1 MPKAAVLALV
11 LLLPLC
17 ARAIDIDGFG
27 PVKPAQPILP
37 NVSETVGQP
46 SLSVPQLPQT
56 LSGIETTGSIPEL
69 PQAAVE
75 AANPE
80 TNAELPAALS
90 EPQTPLQ
97 TPEANLVPGTNLP
110 MPKPLADAALI
121 SNQASVP
128 NWLSAPWENL
138 VDLENAVFDGA
149 ARSKSGDVSP
159 KVPRRSGKGK
169 PADDEEEPKS
179 PTADDGGGPDYP
191 SRILRFVGEKF
202 RSVLFRP
209 NVPVES
215 EIVRAI
221 NTARK
226 SIHISLYEFKQTAVL
241 AALRQ
246 ARDRGVQIHIILDYK
261 NVFPE
266 EASIDPDNP
275 KAPKYKAARSREIW
289 ALAREGFDVKVLK
302 GLGDYGIDHNKIA
315 IFDAGEAYSMGIFGS
330 YNWNWTAEEDHYENA
345 NFTVDK
351 RRTDVMMSYWN
362 WLDSLAEPIA
372 YNHKNGMIA
381 MANPDRQWPKTVP
394 APPIKN
400 IPTLD
405 FHGTKLPIIVLS
417 PNRNPGES
425 IEDRLVQAIQ
435 ATSKLK
441 DQSKRTIDISIFAL
455 RSTKIAEALVAAHK
469 AGTKVRVI
477 MDQRQATDPD
487 AEKVFGIY
495 AQYLA
500 FNGIEVR
507 TLAGPDPVNGYQLAQ
522 KDHHKFSIFAGELVE
537 TGSANY
543 TTYAA
548 IGNFENGNFID
559 EEEDVKGY
567 SFIYEHMWGKATK
580 LAPPAAAP
588 VLPTHDQLVAEID
601 KPQSGPEAEPTDPAD
616 PSPSDPNAMKTK
628 PRDIPFNGGILPSF
642 AFRPETP
649 VEPLII
655 KAIGLAKKSIRL
667 SLYEFTLDGV
677 LDALRDAKKRGLKIE
692 IVIDRSHVY
701 TTGKDHTGQ
710 PRKPS
715 PEIMA
720 LIEEKFDVKILR
732 GNKSGIQHNKYAV
745 FDAEDIESGGGLTL
759 FGSYN
764 WASTAE
770 HNHFENIMFSNEAAR
785 IKGKLA
791 YHQFQR
797 GLAEEVDADKLEEV
811 LSTGHDAEAEAWD
824 REEAAGAGQ
833 EDADIEAA
841 GLRGPRRPPI
851 PAPPEDKETPFDL
864 NGEKFQREYYSPN
877 GGILDAWLRAIK
889 AAKTS
894 IDIGMFSFYS
904 REAAEAIVAAVEQA
918 KKENRDFRVRLVLD
932 AGQSALA
939 KLDGIPIAQWFLE
952 KGIDVKQLAGPNPD
966 RDPMFEKQHS
976 KFILVD
982 GKFLMTGSFNLS
994 DTADNNNF
1002 ENENVIMDPTD
1013 VAGFVEWFERLY
1025 QKGWT
1030 PRERKGKAKPAP
1042 AKTGE
1047 GAGSDDDA

>member
-1 MPKAAVLALV
+1 MALF
-11 LLLPLC
+11 LLLPLW
-17 ARAIDIDGFG
+17 AHAVEIDGIG
-27 PVKPAQPILP
+27 PIKPAATVIPS
-37 NVSETVGQP
+37 VSENIGQP
-46 SLSVPQLPQT
+46 ALNIPQMTQ
-56 LSGIETTGSIPEL
+56 GIPGLTQPAGLVPEL

-75 AANPE
+75 PANP
-80 TNAELPAALS
+80 ELPAALAQ
-90 EPQTPLQ
+90 PQTLLQ
-97 TPEANLVPGTNLP
+97 TPEANLIPGTDLP
-110 MPKPLADAALI
+110 MPKPLADSGVLSDEGA
-121 SNQASVP
+121 P
-128 NWLSAPWENL
+128 NKWLSAPWENL
-138 VDLENAVFDGA
+138 MDLENAVFDGA
-149 ARSKSGDVSP
+149 ARRSGDVSP
-159 KVPRRSGKGK
+159 KPRRPSK
-169 PADDEEEPKS
+169 PKPGDDEEEPKS
-179 PTADDGGGPDYP
+179 PTADDGGGPNYP
-191 SRILRFVGEKF
+191 SRIIRFVGEKF

-246 ARDRGVQIHIILDYK
+246 ARDRGVQVHIILDYK

-266 EASIDPDNP
+266 EASVDPDNP
-275 KAPKYKAARSREIW
+275 KAPKYKASRSKEIW
-289 ALAREGFDVKVLK
+289 ALAREGFNVKVLK
-302 GLGDYGIDHNKIA
+302 GLGDYGINHNKIA
-315 IFDAGEAYSMGIFGS
+315 IFDAGETYSMGIFGS

-345 NFTVDK
+345 NFTADTK
-351 RRTDVMMSYWN
+351 RIGVMKNYWD
-362 WLDSLAEPIA
+362 WLNSLAEPIS

-381 MANPDRQWPKTVP
+381 MANPDRVWPATVP

-400 IPTLD
+400 IPTID
-405 FHGTKLPIIVLS
+405 FHGTKLPIMVLS
-417 PNRNPGES
+417 PNRTQGES

-435 ATSKLK
+435 ATSQLK

-469 AGTKVRVI
+469 VGTKVRVI
-477 MDQRQATDPD
+477 MDQRQATDKD
-487 AEKVFGIY
+487 TEKVFGIY

-507 TLAGPDPVNGYQLAQ
+507 TLAGPDPVNGYQMAQ

-567 SFIYEHMWGKATK
+567 AFVYEHMWSKATK
-580 LAPPAAAP
+580 LDPPAAAP
-588 VLPTHDQLVAEID
+588 SLPTHDQLVTEID
-601 KPQSGPEAEPTDPAD
+601 RPQSETPEAAPGA
-616 PSPSDPNAMKTK
+616 PSDSDAMTTK

-720 LIEEKFDVKILR
+720 LIEEKFDIKVLR

-791 YHQFQR
+791 YHTFQR
-797 GLAEEVDADKLEEV
+797 GLAEAVDADKLEEV

-824 REEAAGAGQ
+824 REEAAV

-851 PAPPEDKETPFDL
+851 PTPPEDKDTPFDL

-904 REAAEAIVAAVEQA
+904 RDAAEAIVAAVEQA
-918 KKENRDFRVRLVLD
+918 KKEGRDLRVRLVLD

-939 KLDGIPIAQWFLE
+939 KLDGVPIAQWFLE

-994 DTADNNNF
+994 DTAENNNF

-1030 PRERKGKAKPAP
+1030 PRERKGTKKPAP
-1042 AKTGE
+1042 AKTGD
-1047 GAGSDDDA
+1047 GAAADDDA